1 VSKISD
7 KFQGNVLI
15 DWDGHAKLCDFGLV
29 RVLAEGRSLGFT
41 TTTEHTG
48 TDRYIAP
55 EFLSSDLPV
64 IPTTA
69 SDIYALGCLGL
80 KV

>member
-1 VSKISD
+1 MSLLMSEVMLN
-7 KFQGNVLI
+7 FATLV
-15 DWDGHAKLCDFGLV
+15 WFG
-29 RVLAEGRSLGFT
+29 SLQKD
-41 TTTEHTG
+41 EAWASLQPPSTG
-48 TDRYIAP
+48 TNRYIAP